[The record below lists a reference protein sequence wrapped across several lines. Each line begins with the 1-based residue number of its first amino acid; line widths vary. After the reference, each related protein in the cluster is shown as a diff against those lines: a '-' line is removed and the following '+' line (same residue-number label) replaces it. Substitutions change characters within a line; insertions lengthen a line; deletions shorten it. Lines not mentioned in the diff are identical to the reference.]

1 MHTRGVH
8 YHSKDAFKIG
18 DEIFSITSPN
28 KILVSGA
35 LSGGSF
41 LDIRLLITINRIK
54 YRAAL
59 TLYWCL
65 AQMRIFDKRFLSMLC
80 RDYVM
85 IGLNGRCYWEHLVTE
100 PFLNTTGRKEW
111 ERLVKL
117 QRASNWAQKEYIY
130 SITSRKSVSFVSR
143 QKRMLKRRQKEVEDE
158 IKKYKPL

>member
-1 MHTRGVH
+1 MNTRGVH
-8 YHSKDAFKIG
+8 YHTKDAFKIG
-18 DEIFSITSPN
+18 DQIFSITSPN

-65 AQMRIFDKRFLSMLC
+65 AQMRLFDKRFLSMLC
-80 RDYVM
+80 KEYVM

-100 PFLNTTGRKEW
+100 PFLNTAGRKEW
-111 ERLVKL
+111 ERLAKL
-117 QRASNWAQKEYIY
+117 KTACNWADRDYTY
-130 SITSRKSVSFVSR
+130 SISSRKSASFVSR
-143 QKRMLKRRQKEVEDE
+143 QKRFLKRRQQEVENE